1 MWKPSVN
8 LPTNHFKY
16 VVDLQI
22 NIFILSPHWS
32 PLSHVR
38 LTLGSACAKIVCAEC
53 TDLGQTVINNCCS
66 QANPQQC
73 FISRAGSGGNGN
85 PYITT
90 AAPDPNLAA
99 CSTAL
104 EYITEC
110 EAGTPGFS
118 NLANSDEASCLCYD
132 STTSWDPVAFDNPW
146 SSCIA
151 WAKTA
156 DSTAYAGLLSNAGM
170 CASVG
175 NILNAP
181 ASAAVT
187 STTTMGR
194 GAKATVTSAVATPAS
209 GSQSVVTATS
219 STAKST
225 SNSACSR
232 FTRNIRGILG
242 AQVSCSETKTFG
254 TANAK
259 LLRLCLA
266 WAWAWSCKPRLTET
280 KCSAGGWTLQ

>member
-1 MWKPSVN
+1 MKS
-8 LPTNHFKY
+8 
-16 VVDLQI
+16 QI
-22 NIFILSPHWS
+22 IFALLLDFTSAQLGDILSYKYQRYS
-32 PLSHVR
+32 ECGSLLS
-38 LTLGSACAKIVCAEC
+38 TCQPTISTCAKIVCAEC

-156 DSTAYAGLLSNAGM
+156 DSTAYVGLLSNAGM

-181 ASAAVT
+181 ASVAVT
-187 STTTMGR
+187 STTTMGS
-194 GAKATVTSAVATPAS
+194 GAKATVTSTVATPAS
-209 GSQSVVTATS
+209 GSQSVVMATS
-219 STAKST
+219 STTKST
-225 SNSACSR
+225 SSNACSR
-232 FTRNIRGILG
+232 FTRNIRGVLG
-242 AQVSCSETKTFG
+242 VQVVFG
-254 TANAK
+254 
-259 LLRLCLA
+259 LGLGLVL
-266 WAWAWSCKPRLTET
+266 
-280 KCSAGGWTLQ
+280 